1 MKAARNIPSNGKR
14 AVCFSTPINTWHQ
27 HFNAQGSEPVRLIS
41 LTDAPVVIN
50 RYRNLDYI

>member
-1 MKAARNIPSNGKR
+1 MAKGQSVLDANQS
-14 AVCFSTPINTWHQ
+14 WHQ

-50 RYRNLDYI
+50 RYRNLDIYL